1 MGKTMLPQS
10 FLLTGLLGFIAV
22 AIYGYFEKLALP
34 WAVAFGLVFLLM
46 IIASFVSM
54 APENPK

>member
-1 MGKTMLPQS
+1 MAKTMLPQS
-10 FLLTGLLGFIAV
+10 FLLTGLLGFLFV
-22 AIYGYFEKLALP
+22 AIYGYFDRIPLP

-54 APENPK
+54 APPNVK